1 MASHPFGNLTP
12 FLLNGYYKRR
22 GPFHPLNVKVVSTKH
37 KTVLLP
43 SYSAQPM
50 LYFAD
55 RPKFYVSAKPK
66 AAGSST
72 SSANDYTVS
81 WNQQLLPTDGSDQ
94 GDRNLL
100 QWGLGYRVIFEVSQ
114 QKKKQK
120 DPRKDTESYPNI
132 SLQVLDRPDGSGGEP
147 TLLAEPQKLRMFWK
161 EFLKGEEYTN
171 SEPVKKLV
179 VEITPEHIQAT
190 KNGKVVFHTGHF
202 LRTLDLEKPEFK
214 AWSKPKDGCNP
225 VFTNSQYFSVKQVCN
240 SEKFS
245 EPAWEMFRIQ
255 VEWLFT
261 GLLKNCEEMQSD
273 RRSKLAKLAM
283 TVLEALDFWFI
294 QPAKYSLSL
303 GPNPSKQLKFNLNL
317 LETNLQCLQTE
328 IQFASLGISS
338 QDPPQTILTSL
349 HHWFNMIDRH
359 IFRSNTM
366 QEMVTLREHQQPTDP
381 QKICFFPVGVS
392 WLQF

>member
-22 GPFHPLNVKVVSTKH
+22 GPFHPLNVKVISTKH

-120 DPRKDTESYPNI
+120 DPRKDTESYPSI
-132 SLQVLDRPDGSGGEP
+132 SLQLLDHLEQNTGSQMCLDHAKKLHKFWEDFHRAVGNNIPNEP
-147 TLLAEPQKLRMFWK
+147 TKTL
-161 EFLKGEEYTN
+161 T
-171 SEPVKKLV
+171 
-179 VEITPEHIQAT
+179 VEITLEHIKVT

-214 AWSKPKDGCNP
+214 AWSKPTDDRNP
-225 VFTNSQYFSVKQVCN
+225 VFTDDRYFCMRELYDGQNVIKKPW
-240 SEKFS
+240 EKFRS
-245 EPAWEMFRIQ
+245 Q
-255 VEWLFT
+255 VTWLFT
-261 GLLKNCEEMQSD
+261 GLFQHSRPPVPEIVTKRKAAIALQI
-273 RRSKLAKLAM
+273 
-283 TVLEALDFWFI
+283 LEAIESCFI
-294 QPAKYSLSL
+294 QANQQMEP
-303 GPNPSKQLKFNLNL
+303 
-317 LETNLQCLQTE
+317 LEGKCPD
-328 IQFASLGISS
+328 S
-338 QDPPQTILTSL
+338 
-349 HHWFNMIDRH
+349 
-359 IFRSNTM
+359 
-366 QEMVTLREHQQPTDP
+366 
-381 QKICFFPVGVS
+381 VGLDHGHV
-392 WLQF
+392 WLEG